1 MGPIGIGITKGLPY
15 TIFMKQIIYEIT
27 ERGQL
32 HQLQKKWKVPKP
44 QCHSKRKKGKP
55 LSIEKLISAFMI
67 SLLGIIISFVLLIFE
82 KIFHTKSTNSKQM
95 KHLTIKEANL
105 IKLKRFFNKLE
116 NNLKNEEVFPE
127 NEMETLL
134 KEMNNHNTL
143 INDTL

>member
-1 MGPIGIGITKGLPY
+1 MMGPIGIGITKGLPY

-44 QCHSKRKKGKP
+44 QCYSKQKKGKP

-143 INDTL
+143 INDT